1 MTMTS
6 SNVVFKIDAT
16 DPGDQRLSVQI
27 EVSAPF
33 TSPSLQLSFHDGAWF
48 VLLREPIQHVS
59 HLEAFDEN
67 GKTLNVMR
75 KDVDSIVIKGI
86 QSVEKVRISYMLLCV
101 DNTVRSNHYDET
113 HLHLMPPFTWFLPT
127 SGIDSSRMD
136 LPHKVEFLL
145 PETWNVSTQMDRVRS
160 QKKGSSKLHTFSVE
174 HRDALFSICI
184 AECNSE
190 RNPQVHGWR
199 AESFA
204 ALLGCRREH
213 A

>member
-1 MTMTS
+1 MTS

-33 TSPSLQLSFHDGAWF
+33 ISPSLQLSFPRWVPGSYF
-48 VLLREPIQHVS
+48 
-59 HLEAFDEN
+59 EN

-86 QSVEKVRISYMLLCV
+86 QSVEKVRISYKLLCV

-145 PETWNVSTQMDRVRS
+145 PETWNVSTQMDRVRT
-160 QKKGSSKLHTFSVE
+160 QKKGSLKLQTFTV
-174 HRDALFSICI
+174 
-184 AECNSE
+184 
-190 RNPQVHGWR
+190 
-199 AESFA
+199 
-204 ALLGCRREH
+204 
-213 A
+213 